1 MAPETPEP
9 DAFCASREHFEAVI
23 GYLRGPDALRL
34 EHAELDARLAADMR
48 EVIRQLYQD
57 HLDLRAKNEE
67 RRDDLVAAGGVPH
80 GAVEAD
86 HERPLSTIFA
96 SVTVR
101 RLAYRHRGEE
111 NLYPADA
118 ALNLPGTYSGVSSG
132 SSWIA

>member
-34 EHAELDARLAADMR
+34 EHAELEARLAADMR

-67 RRDDLVAAGGVPH
+67 RLCDGVAAGGTPYR
-80 GAVEAD
+80 AVEAD
-86 HERPLSTIFA
+86 HGDGHVLVGRRGILQRPRI
-96 SVTVR
+96 
-101 RLAYRHRGEE
+101 G
-111 NLYPADA
+111 
-118 ALNLPGTYSGVSSG
+118 GVSAGCEADQSRSRAG
-132 SSWIA
+132 Q